1 MAMSSALI
9 LLAYAG
15 LVAYVAGP
23 ALARSRYA
31 AQAPRFAIAAWL
43 LICATFAVS
52 LLAAAASALAAV
64 PHLGAAVMSLVALC
78 TSTAEHVYEAPNG
91 GHTATLIGAFL
102 LVLVPIRLTYVL
114 AKLFAV
120 DRQGAGRLLDAL
132 APVLSRLPGS
142 RDVFL
147 LNRPERFAFCVAGR
161 HKAVVLTSGLIDALS
176 GPQLS
181 AILAHERSHLNQHHA
196 LTLLLARAFRRSFG
210 TRIPLFTLAEQQIA
224 RLVELCADDAARREV
239 GAQALKQA
247 LQQVARGPV
256 SGSVLAAAAV
266 AVEERVARL
275 DQATAPESAP
285 AAVSST
291 IALVV
296 LLASPVVVALLPV
309 VSTAWYAL
317 CH

>member
-1 MAMSSALI
+1 MSSALL

-31 AQAPRFAIAAWL
+31 ARAPRSAISAWL
-43 LICATFAVS
+43 LMCATLAVS
-52 LLAAAASALAAV
+52 LLAAAASALTAV
-64 PHLGAAVMSLVALC
+64 PHLGEAIVSLVALC
-78 TSTAEHVYEAPNG
+78 ASTVRHVYAVPDG
-91 GHTATLIGAFL
+91 GHAATLLGPLVLL
-102 LVLVPIRLTYVL
+102 LVPVRLTYVL
-114 AKLFAV
+114 AKMLAV
-120 DRQGAGRLLDAL
+120 DRHGAGRLIDAL
-132 APVLSRLPGS
+132 APVMSRLPGS

-147 LNRPERFAFCVAGR
+147 LDRPERLAFCVPGR
-161 HKAVVLTSGLIDALS
+161 HKAVVLTSGLVNALS

-181 AILAHERSHLNQHHA
+181 AILAHERSHLDQHHA

-210 TRIPLFTLAEQQIA
+210 NRVHLFALAEQQIA
-224 RLVELCADDAARREV
+224 HLIELCADDAARREV
-239 GAQALKQA
+239 GSLALKQA

-256 SGSVLAAAAV
+256 PGSVLAAAAV

-275 DQATAPESAP
+275 DQGTAPESAP

-296 LLASPVVVALLPV
+296 LLASPVVVALVPIA
-309 VSTAWYAL
+309 STVWYAL